1 MRIALLQTE
10 LHWERPDANRASLT
24 QALSALE
31 PVDLVIL
38 PEMFSTGFSMRSK
51 DLAETMEGASVAWLQ
66 GLAHQFSAV
75 FCGSAIIEEEGHYFN
90 RLLWVSPEGD
100 VAHYDKRHLF
110 RMANEHEHFTAGQ
123 SRLDL
128 TLKAARFCPLVC
140 YDLRFPVFS
149 RNRSNPYDVLIY
161 VANWPAARAHHWSA
175 LLAARAIENQCYV
188 IGVNRIGDDGNQV
201 HYNGDSM
208 VLDYEG
214 QSLMHAGQ
222 QSGLHYATLDV
233 TALRAYRDKFPA
245 WLDQDA
251 FVLDE

>member
-1 MRIALLQTE
+1 VKVALLQTE
-10 LHWERPDANRASLT
+10 LHWEQPDANRTSLA

-31 PVDLVIL
+31 PTDLVVL
-38 PEMFSTGFSMRSK
+38 PEMFNTGFSMRSE
-51 DLAETMEGASVAWLQ
+51 DLAETMEGASVTWLQ
-66 GLAHQFSAV
+66 GLAHRFSTV
-75 FCGSAIIEEEGHYFN
+75 FCGSAIIEEEGQYFN
-90 RLLWVSPEGD
+90 RLLWVSPEGK

-110 RMANEHEHFTAGQ
+110 RMANEHEHYTPGQ
-123 SRLDL
+123 SRLEVELSDG
-128 TLKAARFCPLVC
+128 RCCPLVC

-149 RNRSNPYDVLIY
+149 RNGTHPFDVLIY

-214 QSLMHAGQ
+214 QSLLHAGQ
-222 QSGLHYATLDV
+222 QSGLHYATLDID
-233 TALRAYRDKFPA
+233 ALRAYRDRFPA
-245 WLDQDA
+245 WRDQDG